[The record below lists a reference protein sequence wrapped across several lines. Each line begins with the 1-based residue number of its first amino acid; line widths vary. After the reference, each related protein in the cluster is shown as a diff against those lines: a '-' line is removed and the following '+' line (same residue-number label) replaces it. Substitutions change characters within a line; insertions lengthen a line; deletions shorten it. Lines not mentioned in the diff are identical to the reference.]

1 MSDQV
6 IGIIAGILTSASTL
20 PQLIKTIKK
29 KEASDLSA
37 YIFIMLI
44 VGTGLW
50 VYYGV
55 LKDDIP
61 IIATNS
67 FSVLLNVIGLFLKF
81 KYSPKEEML
90 S

>member
-1 MSDQV
+1 MSNEV
-6 IGIIAGILTSASTL
+6 IGIIAGVLTSASML

-50 VYYGV
+50 AYYGV
-55 LKDDIP
+55 LKNDIP
-61 IIATNS
+61 IIATNL
-67 FSVLLNVIGLFLKF
+67 FSVVLNGIGLFLKF
-81 KYSPKEEML
+81 KYSPREEVF

>member
-1 MSDQV
+1 MSNEV
-6 IGIIAGILTSASTL
+6 IGIIAGILTSASML
-20 PQLIKTIKK
+20 PQLIKTVKK

-50 VYYGV
+50 AYYGV
-55 LKDDIP
+55 LKNDIP
-61 IIATNS
+61 IIATNI
-67 FSVLLNVIGLFLKF
+67 FSVILNAIGLFLKF
-81 KYSPKEEML
+81 RYSPKEEVL

>member
-1 MSDQV
+1 MNNEV
-6 IGIIAGILTSASTL
+6 IGIIAGVLTSASTL

-50 VYYGV
+50 AYYGV
-55 LKDDIP
+55 LKNDIP
-61 IIATNS
+61 IIATNL
-67 FSVLLNVIGLFLKF
+67 FSVILNAIGLFLKF
-81 KYSPKEEML
+81 KYSPKEEVL

>member
-1 MSDQV
+1 M
-6 IGIIAGILTSASTL
+6 L
-20 PQLIKTIKK
+20 PQLIKTVKK

-50 VYYGV
+50 AYYGV
-55 LKDDIP
+55 LKNDIP
-61 IIATNS
+61 IIATNI
-67 FSVLLNVIGLFLKF
+67 FSVILNAIGLFLKF
-81 KYSPKEEML
+81 RYSPKEEVL